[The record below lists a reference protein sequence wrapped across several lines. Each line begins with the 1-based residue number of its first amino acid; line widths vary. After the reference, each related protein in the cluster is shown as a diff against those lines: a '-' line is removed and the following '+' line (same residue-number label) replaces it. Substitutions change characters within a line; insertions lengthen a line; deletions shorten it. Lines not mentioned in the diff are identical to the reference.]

1 MSIPDPKP
9 HTDNSAPPVPKWMKF
24 RFSPEEHHVW
34 ESIFP
39 PAEGNPPPSEGA
51 TFTLRRRRPS
61 PLYMSKIVR
70 SLAELGVYPVFRTN
84 MKGELVPWDQFDGE
98 VRPSW
103 RSDWGIRGLLG
114 NLAVGSDPE
123 INIDAYYHPLDLAD
137 HFGAD
142 PNQWKSWPQ
151 GMTGVRPGPART
163 DVVLTTTLDL
173 SNFEYLRKRNPT
185 RRFRANTTLVS
196 SGGVAFFAAA
206 AVDPWPSAG
215 DRARIG
221 RLKTKLAVD
230 FYTLHNH
237 APLPED
243 PVIASLEVDTADQS
257 EVSSTPAVPVAI
269 NPNAVAV
276 INPPPAPMSPE
287 EELRRIEARAAEL
300 RREIETRDAARKVEA
315 GLRQFNA
322 TVDAFRTAISS
333 ARVSTVNLHVP
344 DFDFAN
350 PDRDVSG
357 SICIAGITL
366 TLSDGSEYA
375 FGSGVLIEDK
385 IADIADIDDDRAAFE
400 ANPVEY
406 TFGG

>member
-185 RRFRANTTLVS
+185 RRFRANTALVS

-230 FYTLHNH
+230 FYTIHNH

-257 EVSSTPAVPVAI
+257 EVSPPPAVPVGAQLQLPI
-269 NPNAVAV
+269 NAPTSA
-276 INPPPAPMSPE
+276 PATPTSAATNTERPLSLE
-287 EELRRIEARAAEL
+287 EELRLYESRAAQL
-300 RREIETRDAARKVEA
+300 REEIARRDAHTRYTQAIQAFETAVRSAQVSRVE
-315 GLRQFNA
+315 
-322 TVDAFRTAISS
+322 
-333 ARVSTVNLHVP
+333 LHTPELTPDCYVP
-344 DFDFAN
+344 E
-350 PDRDVSG
+350 
-357 SICIAGITL
+357 GIRIMRIVL
-366 TLSDGSEYA
+366 TLPDGREFQFDEGFPLDEEA
-375 FGSGVLIEDK
+375 AE
-385 IADIADIDDDRAAFE
+385 IDADRAAFE